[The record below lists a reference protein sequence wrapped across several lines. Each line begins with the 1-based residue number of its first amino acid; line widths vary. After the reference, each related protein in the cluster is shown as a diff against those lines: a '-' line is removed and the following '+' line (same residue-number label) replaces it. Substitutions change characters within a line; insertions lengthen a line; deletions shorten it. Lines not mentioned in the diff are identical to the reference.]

1 MEERHAWLRWLGW
14 AVVGVSV
21 IDGWSGLQASLQ
33 SLPRVAGFVHA
44 VLAQILLSMVI
55 VIAVGTSAGPQLDE
69 PLEDTGRPS
78 LRFLALAAPLVVF
91 CKYYWAQ
98 PTVMA

>member
-1 MEERHAWLRWLGW
+1 
-14 AVVGVSV
+14 
-21 IDGWSGLQASLQ
+21 
-33 SLPRVAGFVHA
+33 
-44 VLAQILLSMVI
+44 MVI